1 MGLIAPVDATFLMME
16 TREQPM
22 HVGGLQI
29 FELPEGA
36 GPDYVGDLYRR
47 LLTYDKLRGLYRRRP
62 SMPGNIIGDL
72 WWKEERDKDVD
83 LEYHVRLSAL
93 PKPGRVRELLELV
106 SRLHGTLLDRHRPLW
121 ELHLI
126 EGLDNGRFAT
136 YGKVHHALVDGIRGT
151 QESAAQYSTDPKAER
166 PPSWAPKE
174 KPPRAP
180 EPADSTTDRR
190 APWRAAADL
199 IGDVAGVA
207 PTLVKVVS
215 DGVSKDSAAVAFTAP
230 KTMLNVSLTGARRFA
245 AQSWPIAR
253 IKKVAKANGA
263 TINDVVL
270 AMCSGALRRY
280 LIANEALPTKSLIA
294 AVPVALPV
302 ADASREGGNAVTMV
316 LSRLATEVADP
327 LERLTAIRASMLTAK
342 ESMAGRSTLQINAV
356 GMATTIMPTGLN
368 MIPGY
373 VAYGRPPYNLVISNV
388 PGPREPLYW
397 NGARLVGWY
406 PVSVPTEG
414 LALNMTVLSY
424 ADNMEFGLTGCRRS
438 VPHLQHFLDYLETSL
453 AELEK

>member
-1 MGLIAPVDATFLMME
+1 MALIAPIDASFLLME

-29 FELPEGA
+29 FQLPHGA

-47 LLTYDKLRGLYRRRP
+47 LLTYDTLRGLYRRRP
-62 SMPGNIIGDL
+62 SMPSNILGDL
-72 WWKEERDKDVD
+72 WWKDERNEDVD

-121 ELHLI
+121 EFHLI
-126 EGLDNGRFAT
+126 EGLEDNRFAT

-151 QESAAQYSTDPKAER
+151 QESAAQYSPDPTAER
-166 PPSWAPKE
+166 PPMWAPRD
-174 KPPRAP
+174 KPARA
-180 EPADSTTDRR
+180 EASTERR
-190 APWRAAADL
+190 PSWRAAAEL
-199 IGDVAGVA
+199 VGDVAGVA
-207 PTLVKVVS
+207 PTLMKVFT
-215 DGVSKDSAAVAFTAP
+215 DGISKDSAAVAFTAP

-245 AQSWPIAR
+245 AQSWPIDR
-253 IKKVAKANGA
+253 IKKVGKANGA

-302 ADASREGGNAVTMV
+302 ADANREGGNAVTMV
-316 LSRLATEVADP
+316 LSRLATEIADP

-356 GMATTIMPTGLN
+356 GMATTIVPTGLN
-368 MIPGY
+368 LIPGY

-424 ADNMEFGLTGCRRS
+424 GDNMEFGLTGCRRS
-438 VPHLQHFLDYLETSL
+438 VPHLQHLLDYLEDSL
-453 AELEK
+453 AELEQ

>member
-1 MGLIAPVDATFLMME
+1 MALIAPIDASFLLME

-29 FELPEGA
+29 FQLPDGA

-47 LLTYDKLRGLYRRRP
+47 LLTYDTLRGLYRRRP
-62 SMPGNIIGDL
+62 SMPSNILGDL
-72 WWKEERDKDVD
+72 WWKDERDKDVD

-121 ELHLI
+121 EFHLI
-126 EGLDNGRFAT
+126 EGLEDNRFAT

-151 QESAAQYSTDPKAER
+151 QESAGQYSPDPAAELPPMWAPRDKPASARTKAE
-166 PPSWAPKE
+166 S
-174 KPPRAP
+174 
-180 EPADSTTDRR
+180 STERR
-190 APWRAAADL
+190 APWRAAAEL
-199 IGDVAGVA
+199 VGDVAGVA
-207 PTLVKVVS
+207 PTLMKVFTDS
-215 DGVSKDSAAVAFTAP
+215 ISKDSAAVAFTAP

-245 AQSWPIAR
+245 AQSWPIDR

-280 LIANEALPTKSLIA
+280 LVANDALPTKSLIA

-302 ADASREGGNAVTMV
+302 ADTSREGGNAVTMV
-316 LSRLATEVADP
+316 LSRLATEIADP

-356 GMATTIMPTGLN
+356 GMATTIVPTGLN
-368 MIPGY
+368 LIPGY
-373 VAYGRPPYNLVISNV
+373 VAYGRTPYNLVISNV

-397 NGARLVGWY
+397 NGARLLGWY

-438 VPHLQHFLDYLETSL
+438 VPHLQHLLDYLEDSL
-453 AELEK
+453 AELEQ